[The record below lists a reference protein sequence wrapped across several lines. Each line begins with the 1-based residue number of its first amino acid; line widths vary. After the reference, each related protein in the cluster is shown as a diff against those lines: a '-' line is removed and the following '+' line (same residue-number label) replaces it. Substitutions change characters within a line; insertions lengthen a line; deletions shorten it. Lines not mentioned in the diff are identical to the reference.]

1 MSETVRDLLRAFDT
15 LSSTEQKEMAAEILR
30 RYSPDESLPDAALDE
45 LAAEL
50 FRSYDAE
57 EDARAAP

>member
-1 MSETVRDLLRAFDT
+1 MTETVRNLLRMFDT
-15 LSSTEQKEMAAEILR
+15 LSTTEQLEMTAEILR
-30 RYSPDESLPDAALDE
+30 RHTSAEDLSDAALDQ

-57 EDARAAP
+57 EADRAAS